1 MTFGIKKDDN
11 KCYPDIGQNIV
22 GTDFALS
29 LVENNHINIT
39 IMDTKGIETKKV
51 FDYKSLI
58 DYKSGEVVEKM
69 VTFVNGGGVEL
80 KAADAG
86 TDIAEHSVPYQAT
99 LYVLDGEAEVTIDGQ
114 VYNPHEGQLLVV
126 PANAKHSLHA
136 NKRFTVLLSVISE

>member
-1 MTFGIKKDDN
+1 MKIDN
-11 KCYPDIGQNIV
+11 KCYPDIRRNGV
-22 GTDFALS
+22 GTDFARS
-29 LVENNHINIT
+29 IIENNHIKIT

-58 DYKSGEVVEKM
+58 DYKPGEVVEKM
-69 VTFVNGGGVEL
+69 VTFVKGGGVEL

-86 TDIAEHSVPYQAT
+86 TDIAEHSVPFQAT

-136 NKRFTVLLSVISE
+136 NKRFTVLLSVIAA